1 MSNYSSINIDC
12 KVVLIPRGITVIIP
26 EPEQAKPVFS
36 AVLEE
41 GAVGKERIV
50 DFSSV

>member
-1 MSNYSSINIDC
+1 M
-12 KVVLIPRGITVIIP
+12 IIP

-36 AVLEE
+36 AVVLEE

-50 DFSSV
+50 DLSSV